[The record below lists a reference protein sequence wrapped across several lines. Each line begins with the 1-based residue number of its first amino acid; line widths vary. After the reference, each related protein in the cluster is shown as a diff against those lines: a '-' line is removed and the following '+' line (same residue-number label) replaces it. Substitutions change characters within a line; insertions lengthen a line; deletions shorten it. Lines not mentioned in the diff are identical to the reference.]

1 MLSVLKRLS
10 KSRKAKPFQKSAKPV
25 MSIIESNKNLEKDDI
40 VSRLL
45 NTDPKDTNTLLAM
58 LSLLSKK
65 VTSMLPFE
73 TQISAVLAMLEGN
86 FVEMDTGE
94 GKTLVFSLLSI
105 MYSLSGR
112 RVVVTSA
119 NSYLTNRDAD
129 FTNLLAKEVGI
140 KVAKVD
146 AYVDKDDRKT
156 IYDNA
161 SIIYASLMDISM
173 DYLRYTFRQYNDDI
187 GCVETDV
194 LLIDEADSV
203 LMDKA
208 TQPFVLSKP
217 SELNETSIK
226 NALEMAKSMS
236 VEVNVE
242 VAETDTKIASCD
254 ALINAV
260 SNKVVVSDEGLEKY
274 EKLLIEKGV
283 IVTASDLYKGVNLML
298 LPALESAIA
307 ATYGFKKGDNYIIDN
322 GEIVPID
329 EVTGRPLHTKFFGG
343 ALQHCLEMKEGL
355 KLSKDMIP
363 FTSVS
368 TQHFVRMFNDVVGMS
383 GTLQE
388 EENEFSSVYGV
399 NVINIPRNRP
409 LARKDK
415 GDVLFLTQK
424 GKLRYTL
431 KRISEA
437 YKRKQPVLI
446 ATRLESESTNIS
458 RQLDMLAIPHKII
471 QANAPSKESETVAV
485 AGVPGAIT
493 ISTSISGRG
502 TDIVL
507 GGEKSNYKTVE
518 EWEIQHNIAKEA
530 GGLFVL
536 CYGRQKT
543 KKLDRQLIGR
553 SGRQGDPGES
563 EIISSLEDE
572 MLEPYNGQGMK
583 KLFISAGI
591 SEDEAL
597 SNKTMQKALDRA
609 QGAYQ
614 QLGEKQRKQSMSL
627 LSEVEIQR
635 QHIVDFRE
643 SFFLPPLE
651 FIAFIKEHFGI
662 NLDECDVSSVREL
675 YLTKF
680 DEAHLSYRVKVNE
693 ILSNIG
699 IRGYAVS
706 NLGVELKNELFR
718 AFEGFITILNEDL
731 ENVEINKQK
740 DD

>member
-1 MLSVLKRLS
+1 MS

-25 MSIIESNKNLEKDDI
+25 MSLIESNKALDKEDI
-40 VSRLL
+40 ISKLL

-65 VTSMLPFE
+65 VTSLLPFE
-73 TQISAVLAMLEGN
+73 TQVSAVLAMLEGN

-105 MYSLSGR
+105 MYALSGR
-112 RVVVTSA
+112 KVVVTSA

-129 FTNLLAKEVGI
+129 FTNLLTKEIGI
-140 KVAKVD
+140 KVAKID
-146 AYVDKDDRKT
+146 AYVEKEDRKD
-156 IYDNA
+156 IYKNA

-173 DYLRYTFRQYNDDI
+173 DYLRYTFRQYEDDV
-187 GCVETDV
+187 GCVDSDV

-208 TQPFVLSKP
+208 SQPFVLSKP
-217 SELNETSIK
+217 SELNERSIK
-226 NALEMAKSMS
+226 DALEMARNMS
-236 VEVNVE
+236 VAVNVE
-242 VAETDTKIASCD
+242 EADTDAKIASHD
-254 ALINAV
+254 AIINAV
-260 SNKVVVSDEGLEKY
+260 SNKVIISDEGLEKY
-274 EKLLIEKGV
+274 ESLLIGKGV
-283 IVTASDLYKGVNLML
+283 IGNASDLYKGLNLML
-298 LPALESAIA
+298 LPALESAIS
-307 ATYGFKKGDNYIIDN
+307 ATFGFKKGDNYLVENGQII
-322 GEIVPID
+322 PID
-329 EVTGRPLHTKFFGG
+329 EVTGRPLHSKFFGG
-343 ALQHCLEMKEGL
+343 ALQHCLEMNEGL
-355 KLSKDMIP
+355 ELSKDMVP
-363 FTSVS
+363 FTSIA

-399 NVINIPRNRP
+399 NVINIPRNKP

-446 ATRLESESTNIS
+446 ATRLESESANIS
-458 RQLDMLAIPHKII
+458 KQLDMLAIPHQLI
-471 QANAPSKESETVAV
+471 QANAPSKESKAVSV

-507 GGEKSNYKTVE
+507 GGEKSNYETEADWE
-518 EWEIQHNIAKEA
+518 EKHIEAKEA
-530 GGLFVL
+530 GGLLVL

-643 SFFLPPLE
+643 SFFLPPSE
-651 FIAFIKEHFGI
+651 FVAFIEEHFGI
-662 NLDECDVSSVREL
+662 SLEECDVSNVREP

-693 ILSNIG
+693 ILSNIS

-706 NLGVELKNELFR
+706 NLGVELKKELFR
-718 AFEGFITILNEDL
+718 AFEGFITILSEDL
-731 ENVEINKQK
+731 ENVEINESKG
-740 DD
+740 D